1 MDQPTQAI
9 AEYAAGVRAAMLDP
23 STVAAATRHLIDSV
37 GCALG
42 AVDAPPVAIARRIAS
57 TASSGFGASVIGLQ
71 DRTTTEQAAFA
82 NTCALRYLDF
92 NDTGI
97 GGHPSDMI
105 PAVLAVAEP
114 RQASGRMVVAAI
126 HAAYEVFAALRR
138 GGFAPRGW
146 NVDQAQNVVGAAAG
160 AGFILGLDCARM
172 ANAVSLAI
180 TPNIPLRATRAG
192 RLSEWKGCAT
202 AHGAMMGVLAA
213 RWAHAGLTG
222 PPEPFNGIGGLC
234 QLVGIE
240 PLRMER
246 IGEQRGG
253 LGALQSTGL
262 KLFPAQYNAQGP
274 LASILELRSGLR
286 LDDVDRID
294 VGLHWGGW
302 YESGGGQGDRE
313 EKWNPSTRESA
324 DHSLPYA
331 LAVALLD
338 GEVTPAS
345 FGDDRR
351 NDPALRAL
359 MQRITVREDPAL
371 TREHAGEVPNWPS
384 SVEVVL
390 RTGQRLARRIR
401 WPKGHPRN
409 PLSDGELEAK
419 FHRLA
424 QRALPPAGAQRLLD
438 TLWRLDELDDI
449 GALTGQFR
457 AIRCADTHPGSTASS
472 GDQR

>member
-9 AEYAAGVRAAMLDP
+9 AEYAAGVRAEMLDP
-23 STVAAATRHLIDSV
+23 SAVGAATRHLIDSV

-42 AVDAPPVAIARRIAS
+42 ALDAPPVAIARRIAS
-57 TASSGFGASVIGLQ
+57 TASSSFGASVFGLRS
-71 DRTTTEQAAFA
+71 RTTAEQAAFA
-82 NTCALRYLDF
+82 NACALRYLDF

-114 RQASGRMVVAAI
+114 LRASGRMVIAAI

-138 GGFAPRGW
+138 NGFAPRDW
-146 NVDQAQNVVGAAAG
+146 NVDQAQNVIGAAVGAG
-160 AGFILGLDCARM
+160 VILGLDSERM
-172 ANAVSLAI
+172 ANAVSLAV
-180 TPNIPLRATRAG
+180 TPNVPLRATRAG
-192 RLSEWKGCAT
+192 RLSDWKGCAT

-222 PPEPFNGIGGLC
+222 PSEPFNGIGGLC

-240 PLRMER
+240 PLRIER
-246 IGEQRGG
+246 IGEARSG

-262 KLFPAQYNAQGP
+262 KFFPAQYNAQGP
-274 LASILELRSGLR
+274 VSALLELRPDCR
-286 LDDVDRID
+286 PDDIDRID

-324 DHSLPYA
+324 DHSLPYV

-345 FGDDRR
+345 FGDERR
-351 NDPALRAL
+351 DDPALRAL

-371 TREHAGEVPNWPS
+371 TREHAGEIPNWPS
-384 SVEVVL
+384 SVDVML
-390 RTGQRLARRIR
+390 KGGQRLERRVR

-409 PLSDGELEAK
+409 PLSDVELEAK
-419 FHRLA
+419 FRRLA
-424 QRALPPAGAQRLLD
+424 QGALPPVDVQRLLD
-438 TLWRLDELDDI
+438 TLWSLDGLDDI
-449 GALTGQFR
+449 GALTGQFGS
-457 AIRCADTHPGSTASS
+457 ARCADGGPGLAAPA
-472 GDQR
+472 GYRR